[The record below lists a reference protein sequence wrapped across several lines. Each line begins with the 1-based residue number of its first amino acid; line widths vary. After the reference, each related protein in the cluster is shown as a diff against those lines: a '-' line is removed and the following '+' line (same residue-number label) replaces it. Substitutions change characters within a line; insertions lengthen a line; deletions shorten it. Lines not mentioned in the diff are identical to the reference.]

1 MVCGV
6 CVCVCVWCVWEYLT
20 PYPRLTQTQPANPE
34 TTDVYHK
41 ASKGVIVQVSG
52 FQEVI
57 LASLSLSGGHLVN
70 TVSHHT
76 LDLFMF
82 FLVPGNRSQSR
93 EEKRRR
99 WRRKSGH
106 LLTCME

>member
-1 MVCGV
+1 
-6 CVCVCVWCVWEYLT
+6 LFKF
-20 PYPRLTQTQPANPE
+20 QDSPE
-34 TTDVYHK
+34 
-41 ASKGVIVQVSG
+41 KG
-52 FQEVI
+52 QEVI
-57 LASLSLSGGHLVN
+57 LALLSLSDGHLVN